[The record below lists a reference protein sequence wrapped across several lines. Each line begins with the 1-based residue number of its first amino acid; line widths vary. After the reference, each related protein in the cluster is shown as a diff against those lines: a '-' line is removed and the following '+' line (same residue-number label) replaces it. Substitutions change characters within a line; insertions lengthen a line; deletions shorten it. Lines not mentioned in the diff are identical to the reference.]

1 VVFIVAGLLG
11 AAGEGI
17 GGGSGNQ
24 QQNPTTI
31 QP

>member
-1 VVFIVAGLLG
+1 VAGLLG

-24 QQNPTTI
+24 QQTSTTTI